1 MIKRFKVDNLNYIS
15 YKIVN
20 DYGVIYY
27 LNLDDVAKILP
38 CMHEY
43 FKHLKSLDLE
53 YVGCYP
59 GCNNPLVIKAAIDV
73 IKSYNFNYRL
83 FYNKEEVKNLT
94 EFEQGILDLS
104 VSKCMT
110 VKDINA
116 QCSCSGQIGQFSK
129 QNGFKVC
136 SVFAPLKRNLKN
148 IQLPMRYYE
157 IKQDGFLVGEYME
170 KPNNNKKYYE
180 AVGLE
185 EMFLTN
191 DIQLINEKLKYHPK
205 SIKGKI

>member
-1 MIKRFKVDNLNYIS
+1 MMIKRFKVDNLNYMN

-20 DYGVIYY
+20 DYGIIYY
-27 LNLDDVAKILP
+27 LNFDDVARILSY
-38 CMHEY
+38 MHEY
-43 FKHLKSLDLE
+43 FKHLRSLDLE

-59 GCNNPLVIKAAIDV
+59 GCNNPLVIKAALDV
-73 IKSYNFNYRL
+73 IKSYGFSYRI
-83 FYNKEEVKNLT
+83 FYNKEEVKNLI
-94 EFEQGILDLS
+94 EFEQDILDPS
-104 VSKCMT
+104 IAKCMS
-110 VKDINA
+110 INVNNP
-116 QCSCSGQIGQFSK
+116 QCSCSGQIGEFSK
-129 QNGFKVC
+129 QNGFKIC

-170 KPNNNKKYYE
+170 KPSNNKKYYE

-191 DIQLINEKLKYHPK
+191 DIQLIDEKLEYHPK
-205 SIKGKI
+205 